1 MTESLAQ
8 AQPSEGVGGEPLA
21 GARRTGANATW
32 LAIERM
38 AHLAVAFLVT
48 IVVAR
53 ALGPVDVGRLAVALS
68 LLALMLPIVGVAVNC
83 LVRDVVTEPDEA
95 NRLYAASM
103 LATSAVSTAIVLVV
117 TVVVVFTVGIGSS
130 SGIVIVVV
138 VGSALLRPPAVVD
151 AWFLIR
157 LESRTAALIKI
168 AALVVAGG
176 ARIALPIAGASVV
189 WVAWT
194 YVAEAALASLGL
206 WLAYRRRETHYRW
219 VVDGRRLWSLLKELA
234 PLLFA
239 ASSALIFRRLD
250 QVMLAWLS
258 NLTET
263 GIFAVASSL
272 AEAPIFPLLAI
283 FMSVQPRLLIL
294 KNTDPERYLVELKQ
308 VARFIV
314 LLGYLLTLGLVFVMA
329 PLAPVL
335 LGPEYAET
343 QLLIV
348 ILALTTPFVCVGGI
362 LLFVTNW
369 DKLYR
374 EAIVRNVVAAALSV
388 GLNFWLLPRYGAIGA
403 AISYSVATVWVF
415 FIGAALAR
423 RTRPCFFLTL
433 PALEPIGTVR
443 LLLRLRKAKRTGPA
457 SPPTGGSASDPPPG
471 GAPR

>member
-8 AQPSEGVGGEPLA
+8 ASEGIGGQPLA
-21 GARRTGANATW
+21 SAKQTGANATW
-32 LAIERM
+32 LAIERLV
-38 AHLAVAFLVT
+38 HLGFAFLVT

-68 LLALMLPIVGVAVNC
+68 LLALMLPIVGIAVNC
-83 LVRDVVTEPDEA
+83 LVRDVVTEPQAA

-103 LATSAVSTAIVLVV
+103 LATGAVSAAIVLVV
-117 TVVVVFTVGIGSS
+117 TTVVILTVGIGTS

-138 VGSALLRPPAVVD
+138 VGSALLRPPQVLD
-151 AWFLIR
+151 AFFLIR
-157 LESRTAALIKI
+157 LQSRTAALIKI
-168 AALVVAGG
+168 VALLITGAARL
-176 ARIALPIAGASVV
+176 ALPVLGFSVV

-194 YVAEAALASLGL
+194 YVAEALLASVGI
-206 WLAYRRRETHYRW
+206 WLAYRRRETNYAW
-219 VVDGRRLWSLLKELA
+219 VVDRGRLWSLLRELA

-258 NLTET
+258 DLTET
-263 GIFAVASSL
+263 GMFAVASSL

-283 FMSVQPRLLIL
+283 FMSVQPRLLML

-308 VARFIV
+308 VSRILV
-314 LLGYLLTLGLVFVMA
+314 LLGYVLTLGLVFVMA

-335 LGPEYAET
+335 LGPEYAGTE
-343 QLLIV
+343 LLIV

-374 EAIVRNVVAAALSV
+374 EAVVRNLVAAVLSV

-403 AISYSVATVWVF
+403 AITYSVATIWVF
-415 FIGAALAR
+415 FIGAAVAR
-423 RTRPCFFLTL
+423 RTRPCFWLTL
-433 PALEPIGTVR
+433 PTLEPVSTVIM
-443 LLLRLRKAKRTGPA
+443 LLRNRKAKRTGAA
-457 SPPTGGSASDPPPG
+457 SASAGGSAPESPPAGDPH
-471 GAPR
+471 